1 MGEDVLK
8 MFETVKEIT
17 LKMPN
22 KHHILSNLELFG
34 MENKNEIFIAT
45 DEPYGYITGTIVRE

>member
-8 MFETVKEIT
+8 EFTDVKEIT
-17 LKMPN
+17 IKMPN
-22 KHHILSNLELFG
+22 KHHLLANLEPFA

-45 DEPYGYITGTIVRE
+45 DEPYGFITGTITRE